1 MSALH
6 HFERQANALICRLD
20 GETIRVEPWGPDSLR
35 VRAALL
41 EDPDRGSIALL
52 DPDPADA
59 ADTAVEIGADCASL
73 RHGRLTARVEAID
86 SWGGCL
92 QLSFWNQRGELLLRE
107 ISNGGALKQRARH
120 YRPLPGGN
128 YRLQATFE
136 ADPDE
141 KLYGMGQY
149 QQEILDL
156 KGCNL
161 ELAHRNSQVSIPF
174 CLSDKGYGFLW
185 HNASVGAVHFGCNT
199 TQWEAENTRGLDYW
213 ITVGDSPRQ
222 ILRTYTR
229 MTGRPPMMPEYGL
242 GFWQCKLR
250 YYHQQQV
257 LDVARAYKRRGIPL
271 DVLVIDYFHWP
282 RCGDF
287 RFDPEYFP
295 DPAAMLRELQ
305 ELGVTPMVSVWPQ
318 IDERSE
324 NYPEMRRLG
333 LLVHTNTG
341 ADVQMFFHGNN
352 VFFDATNP
360 RARAYVW
367 DKLRRG
373 YADIGVR
380 AFWLDEAEPEFQT
393 YDYDNY
399 RYQAGPVT
407 EVGNIYPREYARM
420 VYEGLRQDGR
430 DDIVSLIRC
439 AWVGSARYGALV
451 WSGDVHCDWQSFRR
465 QVCAGLN
472 IGLAGIPWWTTDI
485 GGFHGGDVRDPAFRE
500 LLVRWFQFGTFCPV
514 MRLHG
519 NRAPQQRIVNQAGE
533 EREWTGAGNEVWS
546 FGADN
551 EAILVRYIRFR
562 ERMRP
567 YLRQIMQAAHETG
580 DPVLRPLFYEFPDD
594 PAAWTPKDEYCFG
607 PDLLVA
613 PVLQPGAVSRPVYL
627 PAGADWTE
635 LHTGAVHPGG
645 RTVTAAAPPAT
656 IPVFL
661 RDARHADWIGAL

>member
-1 MSALH
+1 M
-6 HFERQANALICRLD
+6 
-20 GETIRVEPWGPDSLR
+20 
-35 VRAALL
+35 
-41 EDPDRGSIALL
+41 
-52 DPDPADA
+52 
-59 ADTAVEIGADCASL
+59 
-73 RHGRLTARVEAID
+73 
-86 SWGGCL
+86 
-92 QLSFWNQRGELLLRE
+92 
-107 ISNGGALKQRARH
+107 
-120 YRPLPGGN
+120 
-128 YRLQATFE
+128 
-136 ADPDE
+136 
-141 KLYGMGQY
+141 
-149 QQEILDL
+149 
-156 KGCNL
+156 
-161 ELAHRNSQVSIPF
+161 SIPF

-185 HNASVGAVHFGCNT
+185 HNASVGAVHFGRNT

-213 ITVGDSPRQ
+213 ITAGDSPRQ
-222 ILRTYTR
+222 ILHTYTW

-257 LDVARAYKRRGIPL
+257 LDVAREYKRRGIPL

-318 IDERSE
+318 VDERSE

-519 NRAPQQRIVNQAGE
+519 KPAPQQRIVNRAGE

-546 FGADN
+546 FGRTTRRSWCATSVSGSGCAPICARSCRPPTRPATRCCARCSMN
-551 EAILVRYIRFR
+551 SPMTPPPGPP
-562 ERMRP
+562 RMNTVSAP
-567 YLRQIMQAAHETG
+567 T
-580 DPVLRPLFYEFPDD
+580 
-594 PAAWTPKDEYCFG
+594 
-607 PDLLVA
+607 LLVA

-645 RTVTAAAPPAT
+645 RTRHRRRRRWPPSRSSSATPATPTGSAPSDAAGRATAGQPPDGTAA
-656 IPVFL
+656 
-661 RDARHADWIGAL
+661 RGAG